1 MKTIAVVEDNADN
14 RLLLHAFLSDRF
26 QIVEYENGRLAL
38 DGFRTH
44 LPDLVLL
51 DVSLPGMDGLEVLSH
66 LRSDA
71 HFQALPVI
79 ALTAHA
85 MHGDRERFLKAGFND
100 YVAKPI
106 VDETILLAAIDR
118 LIPQAHP

>member
-26 QIVEYENGRLAL
+26 EIVEFENGPSAL
-38 DGFRTH
+38 DGFKAR

-51 DVSLPGMDGLEVLSH
+51 DVSLPGMDGLAVLAH
-66 LRSDA
+66 LRADEKLKK
-71 HFQALPVI
+71 LPVI

-85 MHGDRERFLKAGFND
+85 MQGDRERFLKAGFND
-100 YVAKPI
+100 YVSKPI
-106 VDETILLAAIDR
+106 VDEQVLFKAIER
-118 LIPQAHP
+118 LIP